1 VSWKESNEPTVT
13 PMPAP
18 YMDLAPD
25 EERMVTGGQLQVFGD
40 LEGEYDSDVC
50 DVLESYSLNI
60 DHFTGRFG
68 GYCQSL

>member
-1 VSWKESNEPTVT
+1 
-13 PMPAP
+13 
-18 YMDLAPD
+18 MDLAPD